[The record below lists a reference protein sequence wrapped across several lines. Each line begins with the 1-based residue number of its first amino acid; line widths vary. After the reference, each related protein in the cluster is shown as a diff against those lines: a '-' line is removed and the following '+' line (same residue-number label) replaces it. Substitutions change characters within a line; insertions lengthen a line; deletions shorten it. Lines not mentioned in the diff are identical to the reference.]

1 MPYGVAPLAFS
12 GYFSHMMTSIAVR
25 ERVRSFG
32 ISTLGASRASAVTV
46 APVRFPAKPV
56 IG

>member
-46 APVRFPAKPV
+46 AAVRFPAKPV